1 MSRKYKRNRN
11 GVDYKRLSIY
21 LPKELAAKVK
31 AESEG
36 RLESQN
42 MVIKRLLLVFSGAVM
57 RWWKV
62 LWIVLMARVRLSCA
76 VCEMMCLLNHL
87 LGRTRHE

>member
-21 LPKELAAKVK
+21 LPQDLAARVK
-31 AESEG
+31 AESEA

-42 MVIKRLLLVFSGAVM
+42 MVVNKILQGFFKRSDRMVDNIQF
-57 RWWKV
+57 
-62 LWIVLMARVRLSCA
+62 
-76 VCEMMCLLNHL
+76 
-87 LGRTRHE
+87 TRED

>member
-21 LPKELAAKVK
+21 LPHELAARVK
-31 AESEG
+31 AESEE

-42 MVIKRLLLVFSGAVM
+42 MVINKIIAGFFKRSDQAVE
-57 RWWKV
+57 
-62 LWIVLMARVRLSCA
+62 AF
-76 VCEMMCLLNHL
+76 
-87 LGRTRHE
+87 TRED

>member
-21 LPKELAAKVK
+21 LPQDLAARVK
-31 AESEG
+31 AESEA

-42 MVIKRLLLVFSGAVM
+42 MVINKILQGFFKRSDRMVDNIQF
-57 RWWKV
+57 
-62 LWIVLMARVRLSCA
+62 
-76 VCEMMCLLNHL
+76 
-87 LGRTRHE
+87 TRED

>member
-21 LPKELAAKVK
+21 LPKELAARVK
-31 AESEG
+31 AESEE

-42 MVIKRLLLVFSGAVM
+42 MVINKILQGFFSSSDRMVE
-57 RWWKV
+57 KV
-62 LWIVLMARVRLSCA
+62 QF
-76 VCEMMCLLNHL
+76 
-87 LGRTRHE
+87 TRED

>member
-21 LPKELAAKVK
+21 LPHELAARVK
-31 AESEG
+31 AESEE

-42 MVIKRLLLVFSGAVM
+42 MVINKIIAGFFKRSDEMVE
-57 RWWKV
+57 KV
-62 LWIVLMARVRLSCA
+62 QF
-76 VCEMMCLLNHL
+76 
-87 LGRTRHE
+87 TRED

>member
-21 LPKELAAKVK
+21 LPQDLAARVK
-31 AESEG
+31 AESEA

-42 MVIKRLLLVFSGAVM
+42 MVVNKIIAGFFKRSDQMVENIQF
-57 RWWKV
+57 
-62 LWIVLMARVRLSCA
+62 
-76 VCEMMCLLNHL
+76 
-87 LGRTRHE
+87 TRED

>member
-21 LPKELAAKVK
+21 LPQELAARVK
-31 AESEG
+31 AESEE

-42 MVIKRLLLVFSGAVM
+42 MVINKILQGFFSSSDRMVE
-57 RWWKV
+57 KV
-62 LWIVLMARVRLSCA
+62 QF
-76 VCEMMCLLNHL
+76 
-87 LGRTRHE
+87 TRED

>member
-42 MVIKRLLLVFSGAVM
+42 MVINKIIAGFFKRSDEMAEGADSKGSEEL
-57 RWWKV
+57 RRLRDDV
-62 LWIVLMARVRLSCA
+62 LAKSF
-76 VCEMMCLLNHL
+76 
-87 LGRTRHE
+87 TRED

>member
-21 LPKELAAKVK
+21 LPQDLAARVK
-31 AESEG
+31 AESEA

-42 MVIKRLLLVFSGAVM
+42 MVINKIVAGFFKRSDRMVDNIQF
-57 RWWKV
+57 
-62 LWIVLMARVRLSCA
+62 
-76 VCEMMCLLNHL
+76 
-87 LGRTRHE
+87 TRED

>member
-21 LPKELAAKVK
+21 LPQDLAARVK
-31 AESEG
+31 AESEA

-42 MVIKRLLLVFSGAVM
+42 MVINKILQGFFSSSDRMVDN
-57 RWWKV
+57 V
-62 LWIVLMARVRLSCA
+62 QF
-76 VCEMMCLLNHL
+76 
-87 LGRTRHE
+87 TRED

>member
-11 GVDYKRLSIY
+11 GADFKRLSIY

-42 MVIKRLLLVFSGAVM
+42 MVINKIIAGFFKRGDEMLE
-57 RWWKV
+57 KV
-62 LWIVLMARVRLSCA
+62 QF
-76 VCEMMCLLNHL
+76 
-87 LGRTRHE
+87 TRED

>member
-21 LPKELAAKVK
+21 LPQELAARVK
-31 AESEG
+31 AESEA

-42 MVIKRLLLVFSGAVM
+42 MVVNKILQGFFKRSDRMVENIQF
-57 RWWKV
+57 
-62 LWIVLMARVRLSCA
+62 
-76 VCEMMCLLNHL
+76 
-87 LGRTRHE
+87 TRED

>member
-11 GVDYKRLSIY
+11 GVDFKRLSIY

-42 MVIKRLLLVFSGAVM
+42 MVINKIIAGFFKRSDEMVEGAM
-57 RWWKV
+57 DRIDGKGSDGLRRLRDDV
-62 LWIVLMARVRLSCA
+62 LSKSF
-76 VCEMMCLLNHL
+76 
-87 LGRTRHE
+87 TRED

>member
-11 GVDYKRLSIY
+11 GVDFKRLSIY

-42 MVIKRLLLVFSGAVM
+42 MVINKIIAGFFKRSDEVVEGADGKGSEEL
-57 RWWKV
+57 RRLRDDV
-62 LWIVLMARVRLSCA
+62 LSKSF
-76 VCEMMCLLNHL
+76 
-87 LGRTRHE
+87 TRED

>member
-21 LPKELAAKVK
+21 LPQELAARVK
-31 AESEG
+31 AESEE

-42 MVIKRLLLVFSGAVM
+42 MVINKILHGFFSSSDRMVE
-57 RWWKV
+57 KV
-62 LWIVLMARVRLSCA
+62 QF
-76 VCEMMCLLNHL
+76 
-87 LGRTRHE
+87 TRED

>member
-21 LPKELAAKVK
+21 LPQDLAARVK
-31 AESEG
+31 AESEA

-42 MVIKRLLLVFSGAVM
+42 MVINKILQGFFKRSDEMVDNIEHEAVTEESGNPAASDYM
-57 RWWKV
+57 DDDG
-62 LWIVLMARVRLSCA
+62 L
-76 VCEMMCLLNHL
+76 
-87 LGRTRHE
+87 